1 MTLFAFT
8 PLFTSFQYY
17 VDPMGNLALSKVNLL
32 NKVMAGIVRAIHR
45 ESDDRKLI
53 NPRPYFRLLLN
64 LVVELTAPDPGFD
77 ASSYQVTLQAGS
89 A

>member
-1 MTLFAFT
+1 
-8 PLFTSFQYY
+8 
-17 VDPMGNLALSKVNLL
+17 MGNLALSKVNLL

-77 ASSYQVTLQAGS
+77 ASSYQVGFWRYLMASYQVGYLMRPSTR
-89 A
+89 